1 MKKLTVISLVLM
13 IPTMV
18 TSFFGMNIPL
28 PTDSWGGNA
37 PLLVI
42 LGVCVLLSGTASVLL
57 RDKRKKKRT
66 DSAWGRLPRL
76 GRKRRE

>member
-1 MKKLTVISLVLM
+1 MGNIGRYAAAGGAIS
-13 IPTMV
+13 I
-18 TSFFGMNIPL
+18 
-28 PTDSWGGNA
+28 
-37 PLLVI
+37 
-42 LGVCVLLSGTASVLL
+42 GVCVLLSGTASVLL